1 MKVNIIDDN
10 NIIVFLN
17 KFNIKDIDFK
27 NRENIEKHFRNIF
40 LKLKHIYKL
49 DIKGYY
55 DIKIYIDK
63 YYGAVLEIEQE
74 DIEYIDYFDSQIDMR
89 VNVISDNEFLYKIDD
104 IFIINK
110 KIFKDIDIYTFK
122 NEYYIK
128 IKNELDNYYMAY
140 VLENSNLIYNNIT
153 FDILKLGNKILIK
166 DLVN

>member
-17 KFNIKDIDFK
+17 KFNIKNIDFS
-27 NRENIEKHFRNIF
+27 NRENIEKNFRNIF

-55 DIKIYIDK
+55 DIKIYTDK
-63 YYGAVLEIEQE
+63 YYGAVLEIEHE

-89 VNVISDNEFLYKIDD
+89 VNVIKDNEFLYKIDD
-104 IFIINK
+104 IFLNDRIINK
-110 KIFKDIDIYTFK
+110 IDIYNFK
-122 NEYYIK
+122 EEYYIK
-128 IKNELDNYYMAY
+128 IKKELNNYDMAY
-140 VLENSNLIYNNIT
+140 ILENSNLIYDNIT

>member
-17 KFNIKDIDFK
+17 KFNIKNIDFS
-27 NRENIEKHFRNIF
+27 NRENIEKNFRNIF

-63 YYGAVLEIEQE
+63 YYGAVLEIEHD

-89 VNVISDNEFLYKIDD
+89 VNVIKDNEFLYKIDD
-104 IFIINK
+104 IFLNDRIINK
-110 KIFKDIDIYTFK
+110 IDIYNFK
-122 NEYYIK
+122 EEYYIK
-128 IKNELDNYYMAY
+128 IKKELNNYDMAY
-140 VLENSNLIYNNIT
+140 ILENSNLIYDNIT